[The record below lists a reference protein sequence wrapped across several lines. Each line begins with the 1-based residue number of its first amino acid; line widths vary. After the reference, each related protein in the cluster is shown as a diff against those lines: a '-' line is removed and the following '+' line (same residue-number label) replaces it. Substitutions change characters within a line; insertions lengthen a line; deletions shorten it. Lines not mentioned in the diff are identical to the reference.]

1 MQWEAMTDEELID
14 VIRRGPG
21 SEEAREAT
29 NELLERYKEVVRSKA
44 RAYFLIGAD
53 RDDVIQEGMIGLYKA
68 IVDFQPQKMTK
79 FRSFAQLCIQRQIV
93 SAIRLSSRLKHWPLN
108 SYISL
113 DRSVNDEDG
122 KEMSLME
129 LLPDAAGRSPEEVL
143 MDEDNLHQLENAII
157 DALSPMEKRVLQL
170 FLKGLDYMEIAKAM
184 DKKPKA
190 IDNALQRI
198 KRKIMKLTSD

>member
-14 VIRRGPG
+14 AIRRGPG

-93 SAIRLSSRLKHWPLN
+93 SAVRLSSRLKHWPLN

>member
-1 MQWEAMTDEELID
+1 M
-14 VIRRGPG
+14 
-21 SEEAREAT
+21 
-29 NELLERYKEVVRSKA
+29 VRSKA

-93 SAIRLSSRLKHWPLN
+93 SAVRLSSRLKHWPLN

>member
-14 VIRRGPG
+14 AIRRGPG

-93 SAIRLSSRLKHWPLN
+93 SAVRLSSRLKHWPLN

-198 KRKIMKLTSD
+198 KRKIMRLTSD

>member
-14 VIRRGPG
+14 AIRRGPG

-93 SAIRLSSRLKHWPLN
+93 SAVRLSSRLKHWPLN

-143 MDEDNLHQLENAII
+143 MDEDNLRQLENAII

>member
-14 VIRRGPG
+14 AIRRGPG

-53 RDDVIQEGMIGLYKA
+53 RDDVIQEGKIGLYKA

-93 SAIRLSSRLKHWPLN
+93 SAVRLSSRLKHWPLN

>member
-14 VIRRGPG
+14 AIRRGPG

>member
-14 VIRRGPG
+14 AIRRGPG

-93 SAIRLSSRLKHWPLN
+93 SAVRLSSRLKHWPLN

-190 IDNALQRI
+190 IDNAMQRI

>member
-14 VIRRGPG
+14 AIRRGPG

-93 SAIRLSSRLKHWPLN
+93 SAVRLSSRLKHWPLN

-143 MDEDNLHQLENAII
+143 MDEDNLYQLENAII

>member
-14 VIRRGPG
+14 AIRRGPG

-93 SAIRLSSRLKHWPLN
+93 SAVRLSSRLKHWPLN

-170 FLKGLDYMEIAKAM
+170 FLKGLD
-184 DKKPKA
+184 KKPKA